1 MVYHFKVHRDADGLW
16 AECVEL
22 PGCQTQGDSE
32 EELKRNAAEAL
43 NLYLDEPPEADV
55 ELPLPD
61 ESGVSGDNFT
71 VAPDPAIALSVVLRF
86 LRHTHKYTQQQ
97 VAERLGMKNLY
108 SYQRLERRANPS
120 LSTIKK
126 IKRVFPEL
134 SVDYVLQD

>member
-22 PGCQTQGDSE
+22 P
-32 EELKRNAAEAL
+32 
-43 NLYLDEPPEADV
+43 
-55 ELPLPD
+55 LPD
-61 ESGVSGDNFT
+61 ELGVSGDTFT
-71 VAPDPAIALSVVLRF
+71 VAPDPAISLSVLLRH

-97 VAERLGMKNLY
+97 VAEQLGMKNLY

>member
-32 EELKRNAAEAL
+32 EELKSNAAEAL

-61 ESGVSGDNFT
+61 ELGVSGDFFT
-71 VAPDPAIALSVVLRF
+71 VAPDPAIALSVVLRH
-86 LRHTHKYTQQQ
+86 LRHAHKYTQQQ
-97 VAERLGMKNLY
+97 VAEQLGMKNLY